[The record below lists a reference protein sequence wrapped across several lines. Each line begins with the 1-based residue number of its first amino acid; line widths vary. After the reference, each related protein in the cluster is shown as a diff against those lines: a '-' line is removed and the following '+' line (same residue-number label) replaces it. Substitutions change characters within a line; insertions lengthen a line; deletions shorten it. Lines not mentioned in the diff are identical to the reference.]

1 MKTSQNIKVPERI
14 VDQVIG
20 QDEAV
25 NIVSKAAHQRRH
37 VLLIGDPGT
46 GKSMLGFALAELLP
60 KSELK
65 DTLAMP
71 NPNDE
76 NNPLIKLLPAGV
88 GREEVKKYNLDAK
101 EVLKNNN
108 FLLFI
113 VAILTLIAPWWI

>member
-1 MKTSQNIKVPERI
+1 MKSTKNIKVSEKI
-14 VDQVIG
+14 IGQVIG

-25 NIVSKAAHQRRH
+25 KIIKKAALQRRH

-76 NNPLIKLLPAGV
+76 NNPLIKLPPAGV

-108 FLLFI
+108 FLL
-113 VAILTLIAPWWI
+113 